1 LSVIEKFLSK
11 AKGPWL
17 RADNCKV
24 GDKLK
29 IISEPTIDEQT
40 FGRPYLICD
49 VVLERTGEQFKLRM
63 GPKNVTRIAETLG
76 KDEKDWVGAEL
87 EVISI
92 EDYSNLGRKGLL
104 LRGIPKVEQKKLGK
118 EPLSPQAVDI
128 IRKSEDIIQM
138 GVALSDSDWN
148 MVPAPVRAELM
159 KHGIV
164 EKRGDYWLFTEKA
177 KQYL

>member
-1 LSVIEKFLSK
+1 VIEKFLSK
-11 AKGPWL
+11 AGGPWI

-29 IISEPTIDEQT
+29 IISKPTIDEQT
-40 FGRPYLICD
+40 FDRPYLICD
-49 VVLERTGEQFKLRM
+49 VVLERTGEQFKLRL
-63 GPKNVTRIAETLG
+63 GPKNVARIAEVLST
-76 KDEKDWVGAEL
+76 DENKWVGAEL

-92 EDYSNLGRKGLL
+92 ENYPGLGKKGLL
-104 LRGIPKVEQKKLGK
+104 LRGVPKSEQKKLSG
-118 EPLSPQAVDI
+118 EALSPQAVDI

-138 GVALSDSDWN
+138 GVALSESDFS

-164 EKRGDYWLFTEKA
+164 EKRGDYWFFTEKA